1 MNNGSVAIRD
11 RPGARDS
18 YSLGNCPA
26 ASEYPRRGGFLA
38 EGFPASPQPMPRH
51 SLGSRSLCP
60 ALPLLLPF
68 LPHPFALLSI
78 RIEKSLSAPS
88 VGSIRR
94 RRTNRHFSLLVYTDK
109 IWEGMW
115 LQPRIRREIVPVE
128 EHLSS
133 DGVREPEG
141 RSDREDIEIVGRVTD
156 IDATKYDDL
165 LLLLGVLLTI
175 NFSDRTTVPRVI
187 LFTATST

>member
-1 MNNGSVAIRD
+1 MTVLVQPRKLPCCLGISEKGWI
-11 RPGARDS
+11 PGRRFS
-18 YSLGNCPA
+18 GLPSTNA
-26 ASEYPRRGGFLA
+26 ASLA
-38 EGFPASPQPMPRH
+38 RFPQ
-51 SLGSRSLCP
+51 
-60 ALPLLLPF
+60 
-68 LPHPFALLSI
+68 
-78 RIEKSLSAPS
+78 SLSCPSSPPPFPPSSLRSSLDSNRKIAPS

>member
-1 MNNGSVAIRD
+1 
-11 RPGARDS
+11 
-18 YSLGNCPA
+18 
-26 ASEYPRRGGFLA
+26 
-38 EGFPASPQPMPRH
+38 
-51 SLGSRSLCP
+51 
-60 ALPLLLPF
+60 
-68 LPHPFALLSI
+68 
-78 RIEKSLSAPS
+78 
-88 VGSIRR
+88 
-94 RRTNRHFSLLVYTDK
+94 
-109 IWEGMW
+109 MW

-141 RSDREDIEIVGRVTD
+141 RSYREDIEIVGRVTD

-175 NFSDRTTVPRVI
+175 NFSDRTTVPRAI

>member
-1 MNNGSVAIRD
+1 
-11 RPGARDS
+11 
-18 YSLGNCPA
+18 
-26 ASEYPRRGGFLA
+26 
-38 EGFPASPQPMPRH
+38 
-51 SLGSRSLCP
+51 
-60 ALPLLLPF
+60 
-68 LPHPFALLSI
+68 
-78 RIEKSLSAPS
+78 
-88 VGSIRR
+88 
-94 RRTNRHFSLLVYTDK
+94 
-109 IWEGMW
+109 MW
-115 LQPRIRREIVPVE
+115 LQPRIRREIMPVE

-175 NFSDRTTVPRVI
+175 NFSDRTTVPRAI

>member
-1 MNNGSVAIRD
+1 M
-11 RPGARDS
+11 
-18 YSLGNCPA
+18 
-26 ASEYPRRGGFLA
+26 
-38 EGFPASPQPMPRH
+38 
-51 SLGSRSLCP
+51 
-60 ALPLLLPF
+60 
-68 LPHPFALLSI
+68 
-78 RIEKSLSAPS
+78 
-88 VGSIRR
+88 
-94 RRTNRHFSLLVYTDK
+94 
-109 IWEGMW
+109 
-115 LQPRIRREIVPVE
+115 QPRIRREIVPVE

-175 NFSDRTTVPRVI
+175 NFSDRTTVPRAI

>member
-1 MNNGSVAIRD
+1 
-11 RPGARDS
+11 
-18 YSLGNCPA
+18 
-26 ASEYPRRGGFLA
+26 
-38 EGFPASPQPMPRH
+38 
-51 SLGSRSLCP
+51 
-60 ALPLLLPF
+60 
-68 LPHPFALLSI
+68 
-78 RIEKSLSAPS
+78 
-88 VGSIRR
+88 
-94 RRTNRHFSLLVYTDK
+94 
-109 IWEGMW
+109 MW

-175 NFSDRTTVPRVI
+175 NFSDRTTVPRAI

>member
-1 MNNGSVAIRD
+1 M
-11 RPGARDS
+11 
-18 YSLGNCPA
+18 
-26 ASEYPRRGGFLA
+26 
-38 EGFPASPQPMPRH
+38 
-51 SLGSRSLCP
+51 
-60 ALPLLLPF
+60 
-68 LPHPFALLSI
+68 
-78 RIEKSLSAPS
+78 
-88 VGSIRR
+88 
-94 RRTNRHFSLLVYTDK
+94 
-109 IWEGMW
+109 
-115 LQPRIRREIVPVE
+115 QPRIRREIVPVE

-141 RSDREDIEIVGRVTD
+141 RSDREDIEIVGWVTD

>member
-1 MNNGSVAIRD
+1 
-11 RPGARDS
+11 
-18 YSLGNCPA
+18 
-26 ASEYPRRGGFLA
+26 
-38 EGFPASPQPMPRH
+38 
-51 SLGSRSLCP
+51 
-60 ALPLLLPF
+60 
-68 LPHPFALLSI
+68 
-78 RIEKSLSAPS
+78 
-88 VGSIRR
+88 
-94 RRTNRHFSLLVYTDK
+94 
-109 IWEGMW
+109 MW
-115 LQPRIRREIVPVE
+115 LQPRIRREIMPVE

>member
-1 MNNGSVAIRD
+1 M
-11 RPGARDS
+11 
-18 YSLGNCPA
+18 
-26 ASEYPRRGGFLA
+26 
-38 EGFPASPQPMPRH
+38 
-51 SLGSRSLCP
+51 
-60 ALPLLLPF
+60 
-68 LPHPFALLSI
+68 
-78 RIEKSLSAPS
+78 
-88 VGSIRR
+88 
-94 RRTNRHFSLLVYTDK
+94 
-109 IWEGMW
+109 
-115 LQPRIRREIVPVE
+115 QPRIRREIVPVE

-156 IDATKYDDL
+156 IDATKYNDL

>member
-1 MNNGSVAIRD
+1 M
-11 RPGARDS
+11 
-18 YSLGNCPA
+18 
-26 ASEYPRRGGFLA
+26 
-38 EGFPASPQPMPRH
+38 
-51 SLGSRSLCP
+51 
-60 ALPLLLPF
+60 
-68 LPHPFALLSI
+68 
-78 RIEKSLSAPS
+78 
-88 VGSIRR
+88 
-94 RRTNRHFSLLVYTDK
+94 
-109 IWEGMW
+109 
-115 LQPRIRREIVPVE
+115 QPRIRREIVPVE

-175 NFSDRTTVPRVI
+175 NFSDRTTVPRII

>member
-1 MNNGSVAIRD
+1 M
-11 RPGARDS
+11 
-18 YSLGNCPA
+18 
-26 ASEYPRRGGFLA
+26 
-38 EGFPASPQPMPRH
+38 
-51 SLGSRSLCP
+51 
-60 ALPLLLPF
+60 
-68 LPHPFALLSI
+68 
-78 RIEKSLSAPS
+78 
-88 VGSIRR
+88 
-94 RRTNRHFSLLVYTDK
+94 
-109 IWEGMW
+109 
-115 LQPRIRREIVPVE
+115 QPRIRREIVPVE